1 MRFLLLP
8 FPTPEHCIRKLPQ
21 RRATPVEPV
30 VGPAEETVAEVD
42 AVVDVAVDAAGAE
55 AERCEILLESG
66 GARN

>member
-1 MRFLLLP
+1 
-8 FPTPEHCIRKLPQ
+8 
-21 RRATPVEPV
+21 
-30 VGPAEETVAEVD
+30 VAEVD